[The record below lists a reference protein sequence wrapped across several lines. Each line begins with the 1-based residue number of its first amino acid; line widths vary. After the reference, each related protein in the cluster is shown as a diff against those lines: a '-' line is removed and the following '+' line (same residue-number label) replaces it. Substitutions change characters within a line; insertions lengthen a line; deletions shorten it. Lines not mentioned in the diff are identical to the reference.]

1 MLSQNTPNA
10 KRLLNSNTPKAT
22 EKYKRGS
29 QGFHL
34 GSHYG
39 VETQHTQAQSIFHLG
54 QRAPGLFKGKCQSKA
69 YESLCCVVWQSRAQT
84 CHQLSISRYTG
95 KERKFS
101 QRATLLLWL
110 SYFLNDSSFWLISLR
125 AWELSCPSTQ
135 KNGGDGTPL
144 QLHKVGEKRTGL
156 KLPLGEELGTRK

>member
-1 MLSQNTPNA
+1 MGLSRFPPWKPLWGGNTTHPSRINISP
-10 KRLLNSNTPKAT
+10 RPEGTRTFPKT
-22 EKYKRGS
+22 S
-29 QGFHL
+29 L
-34 GSHYG
+34 
-39 VETQHTQAQSIFHLG
+39 I
-54 QRAPGLFKGKCQSKA
+54 KGKCQTKA
-69 YESLCCVVWQSRAQT
+69 YESLCCVVWQSTAQK
-84 CHQLSISRYTG
+84 CHQLSISRYAG

-135 KNGGDGTPL
+135 KNGGARTPL